1 MRIEIS
7 PSNTLHG
14 TLILPLTQ
22 GDDVADASL
31 TGVPS
36 ALKAQIA
43 NALSDGDFKGKKGE
57 ILALVGTGEG
67 RALLVGL
74 GKTKDLD
81 RDVWRDTGAKVTAAM
96 KPSHGKEF
104 TVAAEDGDMHDLA
117 AMAEGMMP
125 RDYRYDVYIT
135 KDDEDDEDDSEVV
148 VRFAC
153 EDDDTEPLAA
163 IVKRMSGV
171 VKGVHRSRDLG
182 NCPPNDLYP
191 MAYARQAME
200 FAETSD
206 RLNVSVITYEEA
218 LERGM
223 GGLVAVGM
231 GSSRKPCMV
240 IFELN
245 AEQGGRAPVIVG
257 KGITFDT
264 GGLNL
269 KPFEGMKEMKIDMGG
284 AAAVIG
290 AMAAIAAH
298 NPDVTIIGTC
308 CCTDNQPSP
317 TATKPGDVLNIRN
330 GKTVEVLN
338 TDAEG
343 RLVLADGLSIA
354 AEENPDLIVDLA
366 TLTGACLV
374 ALGSQYAGL
383 MGNNEDAIARVEA
396 AATKAGERL
405 WHLPLPNEYRK
416 QLDSDV
422 ADLQNIGS
430 GRFGGTLVAGLFLQ
444 EFVDETPWV
453 HLDIAGPVTTE
464 EQEAEFPRGATGFG
478 VRTLLEIVNNW

>member
-1 MRIEIS
+1 MTS
-7 PSNTLHG
+7 L
-14 TLILPLTQ
+14 LPLTTATEV
-22 GDDVADASL
+22 GAEVALQA
-31 TGVPS
+31 
-36 ALKAQIA
+36 
-43 NALSDGDFKGKKGE
+43 
-57 ILALVGTGEG
+57 
-67 RALLVGL
+67 
-74 GKTKDLD
+74 
-81 RDVWRDTGAKVTAAM
+81 
-96 KPSHGKEF
+96 
-104 TVAAEDGDMHDLA
+104 TV
-117 AMAEGMMP
+117 EGMLLAS
-125 RDYRYDVYIT
+125 YRYDELKGSPEERSSLQQVT
-135 KDDEDDEDDSEVV
+135 LVVPDGVDS
-148 VRFAC
+148 
-153 EDDDTEPLAA
+153 AA
-163 IVKRMSGV
+163 ALSRAEAVASAIALT
-171 VKGVHRSRDLG
+171 RDLVNRPG
-182 NCPPNDLYP
+182 GSLSAIQLAD
-191 MAYARQAME
+191 
-200 FAETSD
+200 
-206 RLNVSVITYEEA
+206 EA
-218 LERGM
+218 
-223 GGLVAVGM
+223 VKV
-231 GSSRKPCMV
+231 
-240 IFELN
+240 
-245 AEQGGRAPVIVG
+245 AEQTGLEVEVWDRERLIAERCGGMLGVNAGSTEEPRMVRLTWRPKGESRGTIHFVG

-269 KPFEGMKEMKIDMGG
+269 KPFEGMKEIKIDMGSSG
-284 AAAVIG
+284 SDRSHG
-290 AMAAIAAH
+290 RLAAH